1 MKNLS
6 NTSKALLLEG
16 ARTTGSFAEGYYY
29 VEEQLYA
36 NQATELQQFCNWI
49 DQNIGGAGSANI
61 DMLFK
66 AFKNPN
72 DPQLATEAQDLAK
85 KIQRIKSLTQNC

>member
-6 NTSKALLLEG
+6 NTLKALLLEG
-16 ARTTGSFAEGYYY
+16 ASTTGSFAEGYYY

-36 NQATELQQFCNWI
+36 NQAAELQQFCNWI

-61 DMLFK
+61 DMLFR

-72 DPQLATEAQDLAK
+72 DTTLAAEAQKLANS
-85 KIQRIKSLTQNC
+85 IQRIKSLTR